1 MAILDSIGITASG
14 RARQYS
20 ARMPSV
26 PAPFGI
32 RKRPRSADR
41 AGITAVVAALAV
53 YIFVIIGRVSDEFPS
68 LHLALVTAGIT
79 AALALLGANG
89 DVRDLFRLPES
100 RAVLALFG
108 LAIVA
113 IPFSVW
119 QWGSFAFVT
128 RGYITLVF
136 LFLMIVHCVR
146 SARAVQAL
154 FSGVLAAMV
163 FLEISLML
171 WGTGDRPLVTATYDS
186 NDIAFVMVCGFPVG
200 AMWFLRGRGPGRYIA
215 GLISALAVVTVLL
228 TRSRGGL
235 IGLCIV
241 IGLLLVTAASRQRL
255 GAVTVVL
262 ACVLLVGIFSSKG
275 YWNRMATIWGGG
287 ERTATVSDEYDT
299 SGIWGAR
306 WPIWQT
312 ALQLMLEHPLIG
324 VGPGAFDVAEGRS
337 HGGKGK
343 WSTAHNAFLQIGAEL
358 GIPGLALFLF
368 LLYRGVKNCRR
379 VIRLARQ
386 RPELAKEAWL
396 ARSVE
401 LSLYGFIVV
410 GFGLSQAYSSIP
422 YLLVATSAVLTRL
435 AVTPPIPR
443 APLGSGSKR

>member
-1 MAILDSIGITASG
+1 MQSI
-14 RARQYS
+14 
-20 ARMPSV
+20 P
-26 PAPFGI
+26 PPFGI
-32 RKRPRSADR
+32 RKRPRSAAC
-41 AGITAVVAALAV
+41 AGIPAAVATLAV
-53 YIFVIIGRVSDEFPS
+53 YIFVVIGRVSDEFPS
-68 LHLALVTAGIT
+68 VHLALVTAGLT

-89 DVRDLFRLPES
+89 GLRDLFRLPES
-100 RAVLALFG
+100 RAMLALFV
-108 LAIVA
+108 LAMVA
-113 IPFSVW
+113 IPFSIW
-119 QWGSFAFVT
+119 QGGSFAFVT
-128 RGYITLVF
+128 RGYVTVVF
-136 LFLMIVHCVR
+136 LFFMVVHCVR

-154 FSGVLAAMV
+154 FLGVLAAMV

-171 WGTGDRPLVTATYDS
+171 WGTGDRPKVTATYDS
-186 NDIAFVMVCGFPVG
+186 NDIAFVMVCGFPFG
-200 AMWFLRGRGPGRYIA
+200 AMWFLRGRGMGRYLA

-235 IGLCIV
+235 IGLCAV
-241 IGLLLVTAASRQRL
+241 IGLLLLTASSRRRL
-255 GAVTVVL
+255 GAVAVVL
-262 ACVLLVGIFSSKG
+262 ACVLLLGILSPKE

-287 ERTATVSDEYDT
+287 ERSAAVSAEYDA
-299 SGIWGAR
+299 SGVWGAR
-306 WPIWQT
+306 WPLWVT
-312 ALQLMLEHPLIG
+312 ALRLMLEHPVIG
-324 VGPGAFDVAEGRS
+324 VGPGAYDVAEGRS

-410 GFGLSQAYSSIP
+410 AFGLSQAYSSIP
-422 YLLVATSAVLTRL
+422 YLLVATSAVLARL
-435 AVTPPIPR
+435 AVSPPIQR
-443 APLGSGSKR
+443 APVGSGSKA

>member
-1 MAILDSIGITASG
+1 
-14 RARQYS
+14 
-20 ARMPSV
+20 MPSV

-32 RKRPRSADR
+32 RRRARSVAR
-41 AGITAVVAALAV
+41 AGIPAVVVALAT
-53 YIFVIIGRVSDEFPS
+53 YIFVTIGRVSDEFPS

-89 DVRDLFRLPES
+89 GLRNLFRLPES
-100 RAVLALFG
+100 RGMLALFV
-108 LAIVA
+108 LAMVA
-113 IPFSVW
+113 IPFSIW
-119 QWGSFAFVT
+119 QGGSFAFVT
-128 RGYITLVF
+128 RGYVTVVF
-136 LFLMIVHCVR
+136 LFFMVVHCVR

-154 FSGVLAAMV
+154 FWGVLAAMV
-163 FLEISLML
+163 FLEITLML
-171 WGTGDRPLVTATYDS
+171 WGTGDRPKVTATYDS
-186 NDIAFVMVCGFPVG
+186 NDIAFVMVCGFPFG
-200 AMWFLRGRGPGRYIA
+200 AMWFLRGRGLGRYLA
-215 GLISALAVVTVLL
+215 GLVSALAVVTILL

-235 IGLCIV
+235 VGLCVV

-255 GAVTVVL
+255 GAVAVVV
-262 ACVLLVGIFSSKG
+262 ACVLLLGIFSSKE

-287 ERTATVSDEYDT
+287 ERTAAVSAEYDA

-306 WPIWQT
+306 WPIWRT
-312 ALQLMLEHPLIG
+312 AFQLMLENPVIG

-337 HGGKGK
+337 HGGRGK

-386 RPELAKEAWL
+386 RPELATEAWL

-410 GFGLSQAYSSIP
+410 AFGLSQAYSSIP
-422 YLLVATSAVLTRL
+422 YLLVATSVVLARL
-435 AVTPPIPR
+435 ADLAGHQPGPQR
-443 APLGSGSKR
+443 AGRPKASR